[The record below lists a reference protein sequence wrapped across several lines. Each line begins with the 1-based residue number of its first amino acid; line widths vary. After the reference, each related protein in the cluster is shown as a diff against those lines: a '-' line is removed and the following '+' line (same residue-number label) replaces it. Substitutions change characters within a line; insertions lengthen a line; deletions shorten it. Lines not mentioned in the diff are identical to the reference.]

1 MGRWFRKIWIGL
13 LSGAAALTACSLF
26 SPPPCYYGPPPPSSD
41 EDSITTPVKN
51 DRREMLQKRIDAI
64 RGILEERRFSE
75 VYGSPEV
82 MEAFEEENARLQA
95 EADSLEQELIRMDVR
110 YQRRRDLEQKLE
122 SIRNTIEER
131 EGSRVYGSPEII
143 KEYKR
148 KTQLLKEE
156 AATLEAELEALEKE
170 QPNN

>member
-1 MGRWFRKIWIGL
+1 
-13 LSGAAALTACSLF
+13 
-26 SPPPCYYGPPPPSSD
+26 
-41 EDSITTPVKN
+41 
-51 DRREMLQKRIDAI
+51 MLQKRIDAI